1 MDLRRAKVGGVVV
14 RRLARRSAVL
24 SLLVV
29 ALLAVFGGGSQHFS
43 AHADGALK
51 LSAARWQ
58 LLGEPAL
65 ERIGAYA
72 DGAIDSSEDH
82 HPSCPQPARP
92 SLRVPGS
99 PTTIDASVRRSSSS
113 ELARSHAAR
122 GPPFA

>member
-1 MDLRRAKVGGVVV
+1 MDVRRAKVRGLVV

-29 ALLAVFGGGSQHFS
+29 ALLPVFGGGSQHFS
-43 AHADGALK
+43 AHTDAALK
-51 LSAARWQ
+51 PSAARWQ
-58 LLGEPAL
+58 LVPEPAL
-65 ERIGAYA
+65 ERIGACA

-82 HPSCPQPARP
+82 HPSCPQPTLP
-92 SLRVPGS
+92 SLRIPGS
-99 PTTIDASVRRSSSS
+99 PTTTNTSAWRSSSS